1 MKVLLKENLLKPDEV
16 SFLLSNPRHP
26 NPPAMTSEVST
37 WLSETGW
44 AAVVALKESLPAFSK
59 LCEDLETNWKKWKN
73 WSNETVP
80 ELVDMPGDMNEL
92 DPFPKML
99 ILNAIRPDRLTSALI
114 NWVKKSMGE
123 RYIEQEPFNIHHVYR
138 ESGPASPIF
147 FVLFPGADVVKDL
160 QPICIK
166 HDYTLDNGKF
176 INVSMGQGQEK
187 IAEEALE
194 RFTQT
199 GGWVFL
205 QNIHLMQSWV
215 NRLETML
222 EVSAEKGHRNFRCFL
237 SAEPPPLPSMKI
249 VPESIMQSSIK
260 VANEPPKNVKANLR
274 RAWSNFSQATLD
286 NAAKPKEF
294 RAILFA
300 VCFFHSVMLGR
311 IKFGAQG
318 WSRKY
323 DFNTG
328 DLTICADVL
337 GNYLRNNANIPY
349 QDLRYIFGEIMYGG
363 HITDNWDR
371 RTNTSYLLSFI
382 KPELFEGLEFAPGF
396 PALVDGTY
404 EEFRVYL
411 EDKLPAESPILFG
424 LHPNAEISFLNA
436 QGTFLLSTIQDLEGG
451 KGGGAGDGGD
461 KVRTSMENF
470 LERTPSCFHMV
481 DISMKVSA
489 EGKPPYLMVM
499 MQEAERMNIL
509 LDTVRLSLEELRLG
523 LDGALNFSDAMDE
536 LSKALMLNR
545 VPGNWAK
552 YAYASLKA
560 LGDWFINLL
569 ARVAQLV
576 QWTEEMKTP
585 KSLWLSGLF
594 NPMAFVTAI
603 MQVTGRA
610 QNIPLDTIT
619 TRTDV
624 EQKVHPDEIEAPA
637 QEGAYIHGWFLQ
649 GARWD
654 VQSGILKESI
664 LKELFPAM
672 PVVHLIAIPREQAQT
687 SGIYMCPVYTTAAR
701 GAAVFVFAA
710 TLKTTENPIKWA
722 LGGVAVLQEVPD

>member
-1 MKVLLKENLLKPDEV
+1 
-16 SFLLSNPRHP
+16 
-26 NPPAMTSEVST
+26 
-37 WLSETGW
+37 
-44 AAVVALKESLPAFSK
+44 
-59 LCEDLETNWKKWKN
+59 
-73 WSNETVP
+73 
-80 ELVDMPGDMNEL
+80 
-92 DPFPKML
+92 
-99 ILNAIRPDRLTSALI
+99 
-114 NWVKKSMGE
+114 
-123 RYIEQEPFNIHHVYR
+123 
-138 ESGPASPIF
+138 
-147 FVLFPGADVVKDL
+147 
-160 QPICIK
+160 
-166 HDYTLDNGKF
+166 
-176 INVSMGQGQEK
+176 
-187 IAEEALE
+187 
-194 RFTQT
+194 
-199 GGWVFL
+199 
-205 QNIHLMQSWV
+205 
-215 NRLETML
+215 
-222 EVSAEKGHRNFRCFL
+222 
-237 SAEPPPLPSMKI
+237 
-249 VPESIMQSSIK
+249 
-260 VANEPPKNVKANLR
+260 
-274 RAWSNFSQATLD
+274 
-286 NAAKPKEF
+286 
-294 RAILFA
+294 
-300 VCFFHSVMLGR
+300 MLGR